1 MLTREKVFKM
11 ISRENA
17 LHILSVF
24 QKSYREESEMYQAL
38 QVAIDDI
45 ALVINLLSVYGDDSI
60 GEDWLLVIDD
70 IIKGFIEM
78 ENK

>member
-1 MLTREKVFKM
+1 MITREK
-11 ISRENA
+11 A
-17 LHILSVF
+17 LHVLSVF
-24 QKSYREESEMYQAL
+24 QNGYRKESEMYQAL

>member
-1 MLTREKVFKM
+1 
-11 ISRENA
+11 
-17 LHILSVF
+17 
-24 QKSYREESEMYQAL
+24 MYQAL

>member
-1 MLTREKVFKM
+1 MTREK
-11 ISRENA
+11 A

-24 QKSYREESEMYQAL
+24 QKGYRKDSEMYQAI
-38 QVAIDDI
+38 QVALDSI
-45 ALVINLLSVYGDDSI
+45 ALAINVLSVYADDSI
-60 GEDWLLVIDD
+60 GEDWLCVIDD

>member
-11 ISRENA
+11 ISREKA

>member
-1 MLTREKVFKM
+1 MTREK
-11 ISRENA
+11 A
-17 LHILSVF
+17 LHILSLF
-24 QKSYREESEMYQAL
+24 MKGYTKESEMYQAL

-45 ALVINLLSVYGDDSI
+45 ALAINILSVYADDSI